1 MTLMKK
7 FSFRFATLMLL
18 ICLTGFAAQAQK
30 AVDFKTKTSTNT
42 VERTAMLDLLRAK
55 MKTEFQQEFKYV
67 VNHFKV
73 SGNFAW
79 LKADAQRKDGK
90 EISFNEEEAYDCC
103 HVECLFK
110 KVNGKWTISE
120 YGAFSTD
127 VWYEGI
133 QEGSGAPA
141 AIF

>member
-1 MTLMKK
+1 MTLTTK
-7 FSFRFATLMLL
+7 FSMKHLTLLL
-18 ICLTGFAAQAQK
+18 FLLFVGVAVQAQK
-30 AVDFKTKTSTNT
+30 IADFKVKNSTNT

-55 MKTEFQQEFKYV
+55 MKAEEGGIDYKYV

-79 LKADAQRKDGK
+79 LMATAQRKDNK
-90 EISFNEEEAYDCC
+90 PLELEDYQDCC

-110 KVNGKWTISE
+110 KVNGKWTIGE

-133 QEGSGAPA
+133 QERSGAA
-141 AIF
+141 AGIFE